1 MPRTRVRTA
10 QELELLSAQY
20 QNEKSQRRVIEAGVR
35 PPTGKWFPRFFVS
48 PIYTIPKKK
57 VIGQPQ
63 KWRLIHNLSSH
74 RLGHSWSV
82 NAGIGK
88 EFPVTYPSISSAA
101 HEVFCKPK
109 YGCVLWG
116 RDMKAYYRHLLIN
129 PAYWWCTG
137 TRLEGI
143 YYVD

>member
-1 MPRTRVRTA
+1 MGFQTWLIRTISEGVDIGYKGEPRNHMPQTRVREA

-20 QNEKSQRRVIEAGVR
+20 QNEKSLRRVIEAGGR

-88 EFPVTYPSISSAA
+88 E
-101 HEVFCKPK
+101 EQ
-109 YGCVLWG
+109 
-116 RDMKAYYRHLLIN
+116 
-129 PAYWWCTG
+129 
-137 TRLEGI
+137 
-143 YYVD
+143 